1 MAIHITSSTKP
12 ASICRPKSKAELRS
26 LIDQELKRQGQDADL
41 NFIGTSEI
49 TDMSFLFVY
58 KPIGNIKID
67 RWDTS
72 NVRDMNYMFTFC
84 LYFNCDLS
92 DWNVSNVE
100 NMSNMF
106 DLCCSLDK
114 LPKWYKGEQLLPPT
128 HSKKAVQT
136 SAFMSIVQTVIGI
149 LIWSTFIYVWFFL

>member
-1 MAIHITSSTKP
+1 M
-12 ASICRPKSKAELRS
+12 RV
-26 LIDQELKRQGQDADL
+26 LIDQELKRQGPDVNL
-41 NFIGTSEI
+41 NHIDTSAI

-58 KPIGNIKID
+58 YPIGNIKID
-67 RWDTS
+67 EWDTS
-72 NVRDMNYMFTFC
+72 NVQDMNCMFAFC
-84 LYFNCDLS
+84 FTFNCDLS

-114 LPKWYKGEQLLPPT
+114 LPEWYKGEQLLPPT
-128 HSKKAVQT
+128 HQKKTAQT
-136 SAFMSIVQTVIGI
+136 STFMSIVQTVVGV